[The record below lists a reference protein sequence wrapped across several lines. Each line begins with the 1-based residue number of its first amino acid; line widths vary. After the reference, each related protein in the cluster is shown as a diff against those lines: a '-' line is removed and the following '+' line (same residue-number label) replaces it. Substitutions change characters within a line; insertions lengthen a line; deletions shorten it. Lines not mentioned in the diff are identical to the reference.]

1 VLNRPEFCGDSGVW
15 ATAILTL
22 PVCRPT
28 RLTEAGV
35 DPSVGSVGDAYD
47 NALAETTPPLSKN
60 DRHRIRQ
67 PQKLASVP
75 NPKSQGSPTISVNE
89 ILADVSCLHDTPCNF
104 SCTKQVRSCNR

>member
-22 PVCRPT
+22 PVCRLT

-35 DPSVGSVGDAYD
+35 DPSVGSVGDAND
-47 NALAETTPPLSKN
+47 NALAETTPPLSNN

-67 PQKLASVP
+67 PQKLASMS
-75 NPKSQGSPTISVNE
+75 NPKSQGSPTMPLSGRD
-89 ILADVSCLHDTPCNF
+89 ARP
-104 SCTKQVRSCNR
+104 